1 MKKGMLKRIPVIC
14 LLAIMMLMAV
24 SCDVFTSQDPSRFDV
39 EMKYGYGNNVEI
51 GTYAPFYLE
60 ITNNGKDFEGFVQ
73 LIIPGRENMNVM
85 HEKELTLAA
94 GATKTVELVGFIDM
108 LTRQVN
114 VRILD
119 EHENVIWSELQ
130 NCSTMTDLRSVNV
143 GILSDD
149 YAALGYMDHKPFT
162 ANKELTTQIH
172 ELTKDTFPS
181 DWRAMDMLDVV
192 VITDFSTDML
202 SEEQLNALALW
213 VDDGGLLMVGTGSTA
228 NKTMAS
234 LDGRFFDVA
243 PGEWRAYNTLYGL
256 TLTDFSYDY
265 GYDSGYYYDPYSDT
279 LYESYYADNFD
290 SMRDMLEEEY
300 MKDFE
305 YYYGYNPQYDTWDEY
320 WEDSFYWFCYD
331 EFYEVYLESL
341 GAAGGNG
348 IAELSYVNAGVLE
361 ITGEELE
368 DRDTLVFMG
377 ETDKQMEVFDLAY
390 AMPRGDGY
398 ILLAGVDFTKT
409 PLTNFDGNSTLF
421 IHWVE
426 TLIGQQVYEEASD
439 YSNYSYGYYSLY
451 DIDYDEEDIYDN
463 VASATVPPILLYF
476 GILFLYVIA
485 ILVVYLVLRKK
496 KKTIKL
502 WIVYPAIAAGL
513 SILIFCIGF
522 STRIYR
528 PVINGVTLITPNGST
543 LTEYTYTGVTV
554 PRNKEYDISFA
565 ANQGVE
571 YIQYN
576 RGGSSYDDQL
586 EIDWDSYSIGYHY
599 SYDTVDVSVGQ
610 MMAMDTAYFHL
621 TSVVPSERNVV
632 ITTDYIT
639 STLGLSV
646 TNNFGCEL
654 ENAALIVDGDIYP
667 IGDIEDG
674 ETVRWASLEKAE
686 YVYSIGNAVMGNDM
700 GTRFLGL
707 MFGSLSGR
715 YDEHLRNIRALNSI
729 TGLATDYYN
738 GADVVFVAT
747 PADFV
752 AEEIQGDTNYNERRA
767 EIIYVEYDL
776 SNYY

>member
-1 MKKGMLKRIPVIC
+1 MKKGMAKRILAIC
-14 LLAIMMLMAV
+14 LLGIMMLITV
-24 SCDVFTSQDPSRFDV
+24 SCNVFAQQDQTRFDV
-39 EMKYGYGNNVEI
+39 ELKCGYGNNVEI
-51 GTYAPFYLE
+51 ATYAPFYIE
-60 ITNNGKDFEGFVQ
+60 ITNNGKDFEGYVQ

-114 VRILD
+114 VRVLD
-119 EHENVIWSELQ
+119 EHDNVIWEKLQ
-130 NCSTMTDLRSVNV
+130 NCSTMTDLRSVNI

-172 ELTKDTFPS
+172 ELTKDTLPS
-181 DWRAMDMLDVV
+181 DWRALDMLDVV
-192 VITDFSTDML
+192 VISDFSTDLL
-202 SEEQLNALALW
+202 SEEQLNALSLW
-213 VDDGGLLMVGTGSTA
+213 IDDGGLLMVGTGSTA
-228 NKTMAS
+228 NKTMAA

-243 PGEWRAYNTLYGL
+243 PGEWRTYNTLYGL

-265 GYDSGYYYDPYSDT
+265 GYDTGYYYDPYSDT
-279 LYESYYADNFD
+279 LYQSFYEENYEY
-290 SMRDMLEEEY
+290 MRDILEEEY
-300 MKDFE
+300 MQDFE
-305 YYYGYNPQYDTWDEY
+305 YYYGYDSQYDTWDAY

-331 EFYEVYLESL
+331 EFYEIYLESL
-341 GAAGGNG
+341 GAASGNG
-348 IAELSYVNAGVLE
+348 IADMSYVNAGVLE

-368 DRDTLVFMG
+368 DKDTMVFLG

-398 ILLAGVDFTKT
+398 ILLTGVDFTKT
-409 PLTNFDGNSTLF
+409 PLSNFDGNSTLF
-421 IHWVE
+421 IHWLE
-426 TLIGQQVYEEASD
+426 TLIGQKVYEEASN
-439 YSNYSYGYYSLY
+439 YSGYSYGYYNLY
-451 DIDYDEEDIYDN
+451 DINYDEEKIYEN
-463 VASATVPPILLYF
+463 VASATVPPVLLYF
-476 GILFLYVIA
+476 GILLLYVIA

-496 KKTIKL
+496 KITIKL
-502 WIVYPAIAAGL
+502 WVVYPAIAAGL

-528 PVINGVTLITPNGST
+528 PVINAITLIKPNGST

-565 ANQGVE
+565 SNQGVE

-576 RGGSSYDDQL
+576 RGGSSYNDQM
-586 EIDWDSYSIGYHY
+586 EIDWDSYTIGYRY
-599 SYDTVDVSVGQ
+599 GYDTVDVSVGQ
-610 MMAMDTAYFHL
+610 LAAMETVHFQL
-621 TSVVPSERNVV
+621 TSVVPSEKDVV
-632 ITTDYIT
+632 ITSANGYN
-639 STLGLSV
+639 SGLTV
-646 TNNFGCEL
+646 TNNFGCTL
-654 ENAALIVDGDIYP
+654 ENAALIVDGDIYV
-667 IGDIEDG
+667 IGELEDG
-674 ETVRWASLEKAE
+674 EAVRWTSLKEAE
-686 YVYSIGNAVMGNDM
+686 YIYSIGNAVMGDDM

-707 MFGSLSGR
+707 LFGSLSGR

-767 EIIYVEYDL
+767 EIVYVEY
-776 SNYY
+776 NY

>member
-1 MKKGMLKRIPVIC
+1 MKKGMAKRILAIC
-14 LLAIMMLMAV
+14 LLGIMMLMTV
-24 SCDVFTSQDPSRFDV
+24 SCDVFTQQDQTRFDV
-39 EMKYGYGNNVEI
+39 ELKCGYGNNVEI
-51 GTYAPFYLE
+51 GTYAPFYIE
-60 ITNNGKDFEGFVQ
+60 ITNNGKDFEGYVQ
-73 LIIPGRENMNVM
+73 LIIPGRDNMNVM

-114 VRILD
+114 VRVLD
-119 EHENVIWSELQ
+119 EHDNVIWAELQ
-130 NCSTMTDLRSVNV
+130 NCSTMTDLRNVNI

-172 ELTKDTFPS
+172 ELTKDTLPS
-181 DWRAMDMLDVV
+181 DWRALDMLDVV
-192 VITDFSTDML
+192 VISDFSTDLL
-202 SEEQLNALALW
+202 SEEQLNALSLW

-228 NKTMAS
+228 NKTMAA

-243 PGEWRAYNTLYGL
+243 PGEWRTYNTLYGL

-265 GYDSGYYYDPYSDT
+265 GYDTGYYYDAYSDT
-279 LYESYYADNFD
+279 LYQSFYEENYE
-290 SMRDMLEEEY
+290 SMREALETEY
-300 MKDFE
+300 MQDFE
-305 YYYGYNPQYDTWDEY
+305 YYYGYDPQYDTWDEY

-331 EFYEVYLESL
+331 EFYVVYLDSL
-341 GAAGGNG
+341 GAASSNG
-348 IAELSYVNAGVLE
+348 VDNMSYVNAGVLE
-361 ITGEELE
+361 ITGEELKE
-368 DRDTLVFMG
+368 PETTVFYG
-377 ETDKQMEVFDLAY
+377 ETDKQMEIFDLAY

-398 ILLAGVDFTKT
+398 ILLTGVDFTKT

-426 TLIGQQVYEEASD
+426 TLIGQRVYEEASD
-439 YSNYSYGYYSLY
+439 YSGYSYGYYNLY
-451 DIDYDEEDIYDN
+451 DIDYDEEKIYEN
-463 VASATVPPILLYF
+463 VASATVPPVLLYF
-476 GILFLYVIA
+476 GILLLYVIA

-496 KKTIKL
+496 KITIKL

-528 PVINGVTLITPNGST
+528 PVVNAITLIKPNGST

-565 ANQGVE
+565 SNQGVE

-576 RGGSSYDDQL
+576 RNGASYDDQM
-586 EIDWDSYSIGYHY
+586 EIDWDSYTIGYKY
-599 SYDTVDVSVGQ
+599 GYDTVDVSVGQ
-610 MMAMDTAYFHL
+610 LAAMETVHFQL
-621 TSVVPSERNVV
+621 TSVVPSEKDVV
-632 ITTDYIT
+632 ITSSNGYE
-639 STLGLSV
+639 SGLSV
-646 TNNFGCEL
+646 TNNFGCTL
-654 ENAALIVDGDIYP
+654 ENAVLVVDGDFYI
-667 IGDIEDG
+667 IGELEDG
-674 ETVRWASLEKAE
+674 ETVRWTSLRKAE

-729 TGLATDYYN
+729 TDFATDYYN

-767 EIIYVEYDL
+767 EIVYVEYD
-776 SNYY
+776 Y